1 MIKYDFKTFMN
12 VDGANDYNDKIHKIK
27 TRLLKAE
34 GPDSFIK
41 LEKCIKEKE
50 VEKIKKV
57 SKYIRNNCDV
67 FLVIGVGGSYMGSKA
82 IISLFKNQ
90 FKTDIEI
97 IFAGYSLSS
106 EYLANLL
113 DYIKNKKVIVNVIS
127 KSGNTMEVNL
137 IFSKILEL
145 MKKKYSEKELR
156 KRIIITTNKKTGKLR
171 EIALKNNYM
180 NFNIPNISGRY
191 SIFTAVGLLP
201 IAVSGIDIDKLIE
214 GYKLGINNIDKCFIY
229 AVIRELLYKNGK
241 KVEAFT
247 IYDERFTY
255 FNEWLKQLFAETQ
268 GKKRQGI
275 LPISVFNTRDMH
287 SLGQYFSEGE
297 EMIFSTVINVVNNKD
312 VLINGKSLNKINNI
326 ATLSILK
333 SYSMPSILINIDR
346 LTEENIGELIYFFLA
361 SEAIGV
367 YLMGVNPYNQP
378 GVNEYKRLM
387 EVYNG

>member
-41 LEKCIKEKE
+41 LEKCISKKE

-137 IFSKILEL
+137 IFAKVLEL

-171 EIALKNNYM
+171 EIASKNNYM

-214 GYKLGINNIDKCFIY
+214 GYKLGINNIDKCFLY

-333 SYSMPSILINIDR
+333 SYRMPSILINIDR

-361 SEAIGV
+361 SAAIGG

>member
-41 LEKCIKEKE
+41 LEKCIREKE

-67 FLVIGVGGSYMGSKA
+67 LLVIGVGGSYMGSKA

-156 KRIIITTNKKTGKLR
+156 KHIIITTNKKTGKLR
-171 EIALKNNYM
+171 EIASKNNYM

-214 GYKLGINNIDKCFIY
+214 GYKSGLNNIDKCFLY

-326 ATLSILK
+326 ATLNILK
-333 SYSMPSILINIDR
+333 SYSMPSILINMDR

-361 SEAIGV
+361 SAAIGG

-378 GVNEYKRLM
+378 GVNEYKRLIK
-387 EVYNG
+387 ESI

>member
-137 IFSKILEL
+137 IFAKVLEL

-171 EIALKNNYM
+171 EIASKNNYM

-214 GYKLGINNIDKCFIY
+214 GYKLGVNNIDKCFIY

-361 SEAIGV
+361 SAAIGG

>member
-41 LEKCIKEKE
+41 LEKCISKKE

-137 IFSKILEL
+137 IFAKVLEL

-171 EIALKNNYM
+171 EIASKNNYM

-201 IAVSGIDIDKLIE
+201 IAVSGIDIDKLIK
-214 GYKLGINNIDKCFIY
+214 GYKLGINNIDKCFLY

-247 IYDERFTY
+247 IYDERFTF

-361 SEAIGV
+361 SAAIGG

>member
-41 LEKCIKEKE
+41 LEKCISKKE

-137 IFSKILEL
+137 IFAKVLEL

-171 EIALKNNYM
+171 EIASKNNYM

-191 SIFTAVGLLP
+191 SVFTAVGLLP

-214 GYKLGINNIDKCFIY
+214 GYKLGINNIDKCFLY

-361 SEAIGV
+361 SAAIGG

-387 EVYNG
+387 EVYND

>member
-67 FLVIGVGGSYMGSKA
+67 FLVIGVGGSYMESKA

-171 EIALKNNYM
+171 EIASKNNYM

-191 SIFTAVGLLP
+191 SIFTVVGLLP

-214 GYKLGINNIDKCFIY
+214 GYKSGINNIDKCFIY

-333 SYSMPSILINIDR
+333 SYRMPSILINMDR

-361 SEAIGV
+361 SAAIGG

>member
-41 LEKCIKEKE
+41 LEKCIREKE

-127 KSGNTMEVNL
+127 KSGNTIEVNL

-171 EIALKNNYM
+171 EIASKNNYM

-191 SIFTAVGLLP
+191 SILTTVGLLP

-214 GYKLGINNIDKCFIY
+214 GYKSGINNIDKCFLY

-361 SEAIGV
+361 SAAIGG

>member
-41 LEKCIKEKE
+41 LEKCIREKE

-137 IFSKILEL
+137 IFAKVLEL

-171 EIALKNNYM
+171 EIASKNNYM

-214 GYKLGINNIDKCFIY
+214 GYKLGVNNIDKCFIY

-333 SYSMPSILINIDR
+333 SYRMPSILINIDR

-361 SEAIGV
+361 SAAIGG

-387 EVYNG
+387 EVYND

>member
-171 EIALKNNYM
+171 EIASKNNYM

-361 SEAIGV
+361 SAAIGG

>member
-41 LEKCIKEKE
+41 LEKCIREKE

-82 IISLFKNQ
+82 IISLFQNQ

-137 IFSKILEL
+137 IFSKVLEL

-171 EIALKNNYM
+171 EIASKNNYM

-201 IAVSGIDIDKLIE
+201 IAVSGIDIDKFIE
-214 GYKLGINNIDKCFIY
+214 GYKSGINNIDKSFLY

-333 SYSMPSILINIDR
+333 SYRMPSILINMDR

-361 SEAIGV
+361 SAAIGG

-378 GVNEYKRLM
+378 GVNEYKRLIK
-387 EVYNG
+387 ESI

>member
-41 LEKCIKEKE
+41 LEKCIREKE

-57 SKYIRNNCDV
+57 SKYIRSNCDV

-113 DYIKNKKVIVNVIS
+113 YYIKNKKVIVNVIS

-137 IFSKILEL
+137 IFAKVLEL

-171 EIALKNNYM
+171 EIASKNNYM

-214 GYKLGINNIDKCFIY
+214 GYKLGINNIDKCFLY

-333 SYSMPSILINIDR
+333 SYRMPSILINIDR

-361 SEAIGV
+361 SAAIGG

>member
-12 VDGANDYNDKIHKIK
+12 IDGVNNYNDKIHKIK

-34 GPDSFIK
+34 GPDSFVEF
-41 LEKCIKEKE
+41 EKCIKEKE

-82 IISLFKNQ
+82 ITSLFQNQ
-90 FKTDIEI
+90 FRKNIEI
-97 IFAGYSLSS
+97 IYTGYNLSS
-106 EYLANLL
+106 EYLFNLL
-113 DYIKNKKVIVNVIS
+113 EYLENKKIIVNVIS
-127 KSGNTMEVNL
+127 KSGNTIEVN
-137 IFSKILEL
+137 FVFDKILEL

-171 EIALKNNYM
+171 EIATKNNYM
-180 NFNIPNISGRY
+180 IFTIPNISGRY
-191 SIFTAVGLLP
+191 SILTTAGLLP
-201 IAVSGIDIDKLIE
+201 IAVSGVDIYKLII
-214 GYKLGINNIDKCFIY
+214 GYKLGINNIDKCFLY

-268 GKKRQGI
+268 GKRRKGI

-297 EMIFSTVINVVNNKD
+297 EMVFSTVINVVNNKD
-312 VLINGKSLNKINNI
+312 VLINGKSLNKINNMAMLNI
-326 ATLSILK
+326 AK
-333 SYSMPSILINIDR
+333 SYNMPSIIINIDK
-346 LTEENIGELIYFFLA
+346 LTETNIGELAYFFLVSA
-361 SEAIGV
+361 AIGG

-378 GVNEYKRLM
+378 GVNEYKRLIK
-387 EVYNG
+387 ESI

>member
-41 LEKCIKEKE
+41 LEKCISKKE

-137 IFSKILEL
+137 IFAKVLEL

-191 SIFTAVGLLP
+191 SVFTAVGLLP

-214 GYKLGINNIDKCFIY
+214 GYKSGINNIDKCFLY

-326 ATLSILK
+326 ATLSVLK
-333 SYSMPSILINIDR
+333 SYRMPSILINMDR

-361 SEAIGV
+361 SAAIGG

>member
-137 IFSKILEL
+137 IFAKVLEL

-171 EIALKNNYM
+171 EIASKNNYM

-214 GYKLGINNIDKCFIY
+214 GYKSGINNIDKCFIY

-247 IYDERFTY
+247 IYDERFTF

-333 SYSMPSILINIDR
+333 SYRMPSILINMDR

-361 SEAIGV
+361 SAAIGG

>member
-137 IFSKILEL
+137 IFAKVLEL

-171 EIALKNNYM
+171 EIASKNNYM

-191 SIFTAVGLLP
+191 SILTTVGLLP

-214 GYKLGINNIDKCFIY
+214 GYKLGINNIDKCFLY

-241 KVEAFT
+241 KIEAFT
-247 IYDERFTY
+247 IFDERFTY

-297 EMIFSTVINVVNNKD
+297 DIVFSTVINVVNNKD
-312 VLINGKSLNKINNI
+312 VLIKGKSLNKINNI
-326 ATLSILK
+326 AMINILK
-333 SYSMPSILINIDR
+333 SYRMPSILINIDR

-361 SEAIGV
+361 SAAIGG

>member
-137 IFSKILEL
+137 IFAKVLEL

-214 GYKLGINNIDKCFIY
+214 GYKLGINNIDKCFLY

-361 SEAIGV
+361 SAAIGG

>member
-41 LEKCIKEKE
+41 LEKCIREKE

-137 IFSKILEL
+137 IFAKVLEL

-191 SIFTAVGLLP
+191 SILTTVGLLP

-214 GYKLGINNIDKCFIY
+214 GYKLGINNIDKCFLY

-326 ATLSILK
+326 AALSILK
-333 SYSMPSILINIDR
+333 SNRMPSILINIDR

-361 SEAIGV
+361 SAAIGG

>member
-41 LEKCIKEKE
+41 LEKCIREKE

-137 IFSKILEL
+137 IFAKVLEL

-171 EIALKNNYM
+171 EIASKNNYM

-191 SIFTAVGLLP
+191 SIFTVVGLLP

-214 GYKLGINNIDKCFIY
+214 GYKLGINNIDKCFLY

-247 IYDERFTY
+247 IYDERFTF

-333 SYSMPSILINIDR
+333 SYRMPSILINMDR

-361 SEAIGV
+361 SAAIGG

>member
-137 IFSKILEL
+137 IFAKVLEL

-171 EIALKNNYM
+171 EIASKNNYM

-201 IAVSGIDIDKLIE
+201 IAVSRIDIDKLIE
-214 GYKLGINNIDKCFIY
+214 GYKSGINNIDKCFLY

-361 SEAIGV
+361 SAAIGG

>member
-41 LEKCIKEKE
+41 LEKCIREKE

-171 EIALKNNYM
+171 EIASKNNYM

-191 SIFTAVGLLP
+191 SIFTSVGLLP

-229 AVIRELLYKNGK
+229 AVIRDLLYKNGK

-361 SEAIGV
+361 SAAIGG

>member
-41 LEKCIKEKE
+41 LEKCIREKE

-57 SKYIRNNCDV
+57 SKYIRSNCDV

-137 IFSKILEL
+137 IFAKVLEL

-171 EIALKNNYM
+171 EIASKNNYM
-180 NFNIPNISGRY
+180 NFNVPNISGRY
-191 SIFTAVGLLP
+191 SILTTVGLLP

-214 GYKLGINNIDKCFIY
+214 GYKLGINNIDKCFLY

-326 ATLSILK
+326 AALSILK
-333 SYSMPSILINIDR
+333 SYRMPSILINIDR

-361 SEAIGV
+361 SAAIGG

>member
-171 EIALKNNYM
+171 EIASKNNYM

-191 SIFTAVGLLP
+191 SILTTVGLLP
-201 IAVSGIDIDKLIE
+201 IDVSGIDIDKLIE
-214 GYKLGINNIDKCFIY
+214 GYKSGINNIDKCFLY

-361 SEAIGV
+361 SAAIGG

>member
-41 LEKCIKEKE
+41 LEKCISKKE

-137 IFSKILEL
+137 IFAKVLEL

-171 EIALKNNYM
+171 EIASKNNYM

-191 SIFTAVGLLP
+191 SILTTVGLLP

-214 GYKLGINNIDKCFIY
+214 GYKLGINNIDKCFLY

-361 SEAIGV
+361 SAAIGG

>member
-41 LEKCIKEKE
+41 LEKCIREKE

-137 IFSKILEL
+137 IFAKVLEL

-191 SIFTAVGLLP
+191 SILTTVGLLP

-214 GYKLGINNIDKCFIY
+214 GYKLGINNIDKCFLY

-247 IYDERFTY
+247 IYDERFTF

-361 SEAIGV
+361 SAAIGG

>member
-41 LEKCIKEKE
+41 LEKCIREKE

-137 IFSKILEL
+137 IFAKVLEL

-171 EIALKNNYM
+171 EIASKNNYM

-191 SIFTAVGLLP
+191 SILTTVGLLP
-201 IAVSGIDIDKLIE
+201 IAVSVIDIDKFIE
-214 GYKLGINNIDKCFIY
+214 GYKLGINNIDKCFLY

-247 IYDERFTY
+247 IYDERFTF

-361 SEAIGV
+361 SAAIGG
-367 YLMGVNPYNQP
+367 Y
-378 GVNEYKRLM
+378 
-387 EVYNG
+387 

>member
-41 LEKCIKEKE
+41 LEKCISKKE

-137 IFSKILEL
+137 IFAKVLEL

-171 EIALKNNYM
+171 EIASKNNYM

-191 SIFTAVGLLP
+191 SIFTVVGLLP

-214 GYKLGINNIDKCFIY
+214 GYKLGINNIDKCFLY

-247 IYDERFTY
+247 IYDERFTF

-333 SYSMPSILINIDR
+333 SYRMPSILINIDR

-361 SEAIGV
+361 SAAIGG

>member
-41 LEKCIKEKE
+41 LEKCISKKE

-137 IFSKILEL
+137 IFAKVLEL

-171 EIALKNNYM
+171 EIASKNNYM

-191 SIFTAVGLLP
+191 SIFTVVGLLP

-214 GYKLGINNIDKCFIY
+214 GYKLGINNIDKCFLY

-333 SYSMPSILINIDR
+333 SYRMPSILINIDR

-361 SEAIGV
+361 SAAIGG

>member
-171 EIALKNNYM
+171 EIASKNNYM

-214 GYKLGINNIDKCFIY
+214 GYKSGINNIDKCFIY

-255 FNEWLKQLFAETQ
+255 LNEWLKQLFAETQ

-333 SYSMPSILINIDR
+333 SYRMPSILINMDR

-361 SEAIGV
+361 SAAIGG

>member
-41 LEKCIKEKE
+41 LEKCIREKE

-127 KSGNTMEVNL
+127 KSGNTIEVNL

-171 EIALKNNYM
+171 EIASKNNYM

-214 GYKLGINNIDKCFIY
+214 GYKLGINNIDKCFLY

-346 LTEENIGELIYFFLA
+346 LTEENIGELIYFFLVSA
-361 SEAIGV
+361 AIGG

>member
-137 IFSKILEL
+137 IFAKVLEL

-191 SIFTAVGLLP
+191 SVFTAVGLLP

-214 GYKLGINNIDKCFIY
+214 GYKSGINNIDKCFLY

-326 ATLSILK
+326 ATLSVLK
-333 SYSMPSILINIDR
+333 SYRMPSILINMDR

-361 SEAIGV
+361 SAAIGG